1 MRRISQHSR
10 SSAGWT
16 SERVPRMNIPKLE
29 SISHGITWHS
39 YTLNWNTDFL
49 KRSSYKYTIYVRIYT
64 IFIYIYTHTICFPL
78 AAKKDIFLVGTMIK
92 FLGLGIKTKIRLPR
106 KGDPEN
112 LMEQWIEALGFLL
125 QVSRVNS
132 QIKKKKYRSSL
143 KLKQPEISVQNEK
156 AFERWFEP
164 DSELFLSFR
173 EG

>member
-1 MRRISQHSR
+1 
-10 SSAGWT
+10 
-16 SERVPRMNIPKLE
+16 
-29 SISHGITWHS
+29 
-39 YTLNWNTDFL
+39 
-49 KRSSYKYTIYVRIYT
+49 
-64 IFIYIYTHTICFPL
+64 
-78 AAKKDIFLVGTMIK
+78 MIK

-156 AFERWFEP
+156 AFER
-164 DSELFLSFR
+164 
-173 EG
+173 

>member
-1 MRRISQHSR
+1 M
-10 SSAGWT
+10 
-16 SERVPRMNIPKLE
+16 
-29 SISHGITWHS
+29 
-39 YTLNWNTDFL
+39 
-49 KRSSYKYTIYVRIYT
+49 YVYIQYLY
-64 IFIYIYTHTICFPL
+64 IYIHTICFPL

-132 QIKKKKYRSSL
+132 QIKKKKNRSSL

-164 DSELFLSFR
+164 DSEFGGPFIAADQHPQKKWSQPKRIEPVKYNLLIPQGGYFCGKNSLFLSFR